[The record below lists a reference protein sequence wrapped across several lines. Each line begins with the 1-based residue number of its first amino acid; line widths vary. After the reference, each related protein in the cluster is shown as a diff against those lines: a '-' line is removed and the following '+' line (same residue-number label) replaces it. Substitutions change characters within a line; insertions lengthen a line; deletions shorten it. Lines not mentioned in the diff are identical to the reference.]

1 MAIERVGWPTSPRI
15 GARIAN
21 RSGDSFTISADRMA
35 DAPAATSG
43 PTEPACLGAVLTLQE
58 FGDQTVEDRRARKHG
73 HDMLALLAPVQRSL
87 LTGEDVVAAL
97 QQLAD
102 LSSSVPRTADRRL
115 AAMISAIQVR
125 ARVELAR
132 RQF

>member
-1 MAIERVGWPTSPRI
+1 MAIERVGWPTTPRI

-21 RSGDSFTISADRMA
+21 RSGDIFAISADKA
-35 DAPAATSG
+35 AGGTSATSG
-43 PTEPACLGAVLTLQE
+43 PIEPSCLGAALTLQE
-58 FGDQTVEDRRARKHG
+58 LGDQTVEDRRARKHG
-73 HDMLALLAPVQRSL
+73 QDMLALLAAVQRSL

-102 LSSSVPRTADRRL
+102 LSKSVPRAADPRL

-132 RQF
+132 RQV